1 VSFNITLPNRNGTNV
16 SEQLE
21 TSNNLVIIGA
31 NGAGKTRLGIWIE
44 EQIQN
49 QVTVHRIS
57 AQKALSIP
65 EFAQIKNLEQAEKEL
80 FWGRSDQ
87 HGSVARK
94 VHDRWGSKPAT
105 SLLNDYDKLLSLLFA
120 KDSERDKVHAQD
132 TKQQQTYIPVPDS
145 PIDVIVNIWKEIMPH
160 REIRFADGK
169 VMVKK
174 EDEADYHGME
184 MSDGERVTLYLIGQC
199 LCAPSNSVIIIDE
212 PEIHL
217 HKSLVY
223 KLWNKIEKIVG
234 EKLFIYITHD
244 LDFASS
250 RNDAHKYWIKSYKG
264 NSSWEWDEVPVDE
277 NLPDSLVLEIVG
289 NRKNVI
295 FCEGD
300 NGSLDTTIYQLY
312 YPEYHIIPRGSC
324 TKVIDAAKAIRDN
337 TEIHHVN
344 AFGIIDSDYRD
355 EDEVTSLES
364 HGIYTISVAEVE
376 NLFCIEPLIRLVS
389 THLGLDPDENVEN
402 VIDFLISAL
411 QGELDVQISS
421 KAERRIQ
428 YLLGAYSKEGNSI
441 QGLEDAIATTLRR
454 IDVPTIYS
462 ESKALFNSAISERCL
477 ESILLNYNRKN
488 LQNRIS
494 SIFGLA
500 NGEYE
505 KLLVRLMKS
514 EKQDEILIALEQYL
528 PNLSVQVT

>member
-1 VSFNITLPNRNGTNV
+1 VEINITLPNRNGTNEL
-16 SEQLE
+16 EQLV

-44 EQIQN
+44 EKIQN
-49 QVTVHRIS
+49 QVAVHRIS

-94 VHDRWGSKPAT
+94 VNDRWGGKPAT
-105 SLLNDYDKLLSLLFA
+105 FLLSDYDKLLSLLFA
-120 KDSERDKVHAQD
+120 KDSERDREHSLN
-132 TKQQQTYIPVPDS
+132 TKQQQIYIPVPDS
-145 PIDVIVNIWKEIMPH
+145 PIDVIVKIWKEIMPH
-160 REIRFADGK
+160 REISFIDGK

-174 EDEADYHGME
+174 EDDADYHGME

-199 LCAPSNSVIIIDE
+199 ICASDDSVIIIDE

-223 KLWNKIEKIVG
+223 KLWNKIEEIVG
-234 EKLFIYITHD
+234 NKLFIYITHD

-250 RNDAHKYWIKSYKG
+250 RSDAHKYWIKSYKG
-264 NSSWEWDEVPVDE
+264 NNSWEWDEVPVDE
-277 NLPDSLVLEIVG
+277 NIPDSLILEIVG

-312 YPEYHIIPRGSC
+312 YPECHIIPRGSC
-324 TKVIDAAKAIRDN
+324 TKVIDAAKAIREN

-355 EDEVTSLES
+355 ADEVTALEA
-364 HGIYTISVAEVE
+364 HGIHTISVAEVE
-376 NLFCIEPLIRLVS
+376 NLFCIEPLIRIVS
-389 THLGLDPDENVEN
+389 VHLGLNPDETVEK
-402 VIDFLISAL
+402 VIDYLITAL
-411 QGELDVQISS
+411 QSELDVQVSS

-428 YLLGAYSKEGNSI
+428 YLLGAYSKETSSI
-441 QGLEDAIATTLRR
+441 QGLENGLTNTMGR
-454 IDVPTIYS
+454 IDIPAIYV
-462 ESKALFNSAISERCL
+462 ESKELFDTAINDRCL
-477 ESILLNYNRKN
+477 ESLLLKYNRKS
-488 LQNRIS
+488 LRKRIS

-500 NGEYE
+500 NGGYE
-505 KLLVRLMKS
+505 KLLVRLMKG
-514 EKQDEILIALEQYL
+514 EKQDEILSAFEAYL
-528 PNLSVQVT
+528 PSISE